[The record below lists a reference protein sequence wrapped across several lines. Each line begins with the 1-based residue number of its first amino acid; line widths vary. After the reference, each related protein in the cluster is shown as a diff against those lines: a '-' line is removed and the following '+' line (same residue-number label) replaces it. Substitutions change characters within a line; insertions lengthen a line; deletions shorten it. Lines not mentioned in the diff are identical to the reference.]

1 MKLFATALSII
12 IFSAVADA
20 QNNTSKTTKAKFDLV
35 KVEGTIT
42 KFEGKYLY
50 AHHQGSQQEILD
62 STKVISGKFAF
73 NLKVS
78 EPELYW
84 ITTERSG
91 NPQQSVMF
99 FPDKAPM
106 KAVVKGDSLP
116 YSVVE
121 GGNTQKD
128 YYEYR
133 ALVNSFVMV
142 QQKMQSDFNVAVQ
155 NNDVNTQNAIRAE
168 YQNLNVQYLG
178 GIRQYIKNHPK
189 SVISGY
195 IICTDLNNPQIPFTE
210 VEQCVGFLDKEI
222 AQTKYAKQA
231 IQRIETFR
239 GSQVGYKAN
248 NFTQPTPEGK
258 MVSLSDFK
266 GQYVLLDFWASW
278 CRPCRMENPNVVAA
292 YNRFKDK
299 GFTVLG
305 VSLDSNKEPWVN
317 AIQQDRLTWTHVSD
331 LKGWG
336 SDVGRLYN
344 VTGIPQN
351 FLLDKEGK
359 IIAKDLRGP
368 ALDEKLQEVLK

>member
-1 MKLFATALSII
+1 MKLFAVALFVLIL
-12 IFSAVADA
+12 SATTGA
-20 QNNTSKTTKAKFDLV
+20 QNTNSKAARIKADPV
-35 KVEGTIT
+35 KVDGSISN
-42 KFEGKYLY
+42 FSGKYIY
-50 AHHQGSQQEILD
+50 IHHQGPQSEIID
-62 STKVISGKFAF
+62 SARVLNGRFTL

-84 ITTERSG
+84 MTTERAA
-91 NPQQSVMF
+91 NQLQSVMF
-99 FPDKAPM
+99 FPDKMAM
-106 KAVVKGDSLP
+106 KATLKGDSIP
-116 YSVVE
+116 YSIVE
-121 GGNTQKD
+121 GGNSQKD

-142 QQKMQSDFNVAVQ
+142 QQKMQSDFNNAVQ
-155 NNDVNTQNAIRAE
+155 NNDANTQNAIRAE
-168 YQNLNVQYLG
+168 YQNLNVQYLSAIKG
-178 GIRQYIKNHPK
+178 FIKNHPK
-189 SVISGY
+189 SVMSGF

-210 VEQCVGFLDKEI
+210 IEECVGYLDKEI
-222 AQTKYAKQA
+222 AETKYAKQA
-231 IQRIETFR
+231 IQRVNTFR
-239 GSQVGYKAN
+239 GSQVGYPAN

-266 GQYVLLDFWASW
+266 GKYVLVDFWASW

-299 GFTVLG
+299 GFTILG

-331 LKGWG
+331 LKGWA
-336 SDVGRLYN
+336 SEVGHLYN